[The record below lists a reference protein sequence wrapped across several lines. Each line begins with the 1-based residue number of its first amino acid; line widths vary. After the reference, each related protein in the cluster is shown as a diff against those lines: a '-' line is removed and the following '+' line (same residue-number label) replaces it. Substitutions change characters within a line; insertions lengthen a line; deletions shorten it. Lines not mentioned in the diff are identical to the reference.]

1 MTVIISAAPRIDRST
16 LKDMTIKA
24 GQNIRFDVKISGEPP
39 PSKSWFLN
47 KARLDSKDDITI
59 DNEDY
64 KTKLVIM
71 PVSRKHSG
79 TYVIKAENSSGKDEV
94 AVEVTVLGMFF
105 SFLTSLLSPSTLQ
118 FVLLFFLSSVSFVII
133 NVTIFTVY
141 SQLIVHQYKHKLFFI
156 ITCFLCLD

>member
-1 MTVIISAAPRIDRST
+1 MIVIISAAPRIDRST

-47 KARLDSKDDITI
+47 KARLDSKDDVSI

-94 AVEVTVLGMFF
+94 AVEVTILGMFF
-105 SFLTSLLSPSTLQ
+105 FN
-118 FVLLFFLSSVSFVII
+118 F
-133 NVTIFTVY
+133 
-141 SQLIVHQYKHKLFFI
+141 
-156 ITCFLCLD
+156 

>member
-1 MTVIISAAPRIDRST
+1 
-16 LKDMTIKA
+16 MTIKA

-47 KARLDSKDDITI
+47 KARLDSKDDVSI

-79 TYVIKAENSSGKDEV
+79 IYVIKAENSCGKDEV
-94 AVEVTVLGMFF
+94 AVEVTVLGM
-105 SFLTSLLSPSTLQ
+105 LKTTVATTTPST
-118 FVLLFFLSSVSFVII
+118 VII
-133 NVTIFTVY
+133 
-141 SQLIVHQYKHKLFFI
+141 IVVVIIIIIIIIIIVIVIVVVMIII
-156 ITCFLCLD
+156 ITTTVSSRM

>member
-105 SFLTSLLSPSTLQ
+105 FIFNITTITINTTIC
-118 FVLLFFLSSVSFVII
+118 FIVFSVISII
-133 NVTIFTVY
+133 CY
-141 SQLIVHQYKHKLFFI
+141 H
-156 ITCFLCLD
+156 

>member
-1 MTVIISAAPRIDRST
+1 MV
-16 LKDMTIKA
+16 IKA

-47 KARLDSKDDITI
+47 KARLDSKDDVSI

-79 TYVIKAENSSGKDEV
+79 TYLIKAENSCGKDEV
-94 AVEVTVLGMFF
+94 AVEVTVLGMFKTTF
-105 SFLTSLLSPSTLQ
+105 ATTTTTTTIIIIIINHHYHHHHHYHYCCSHPSPLSPL
-118 FVLLFFLSSVSFVII
+118 
-133 NVTIFTVY
+133 
-141 SQLIVHQYKHKLFFI
+141 
-156 ITCFLCLD
+156 

>member
-1 MTVIISAAPRIDRST
+1 
-16 LKDMTIKA
+16 MTIKA

-47 KARLDSKDDITI
+47 KARLDSKDDISI

-71 PVSRKHSG
+71 PASRKHSG

-94 AVEVTVLGMFF
+94 AVEVTIIGMFI
-105 SFLTSLLSPSTLQ
+105 SSKTLSSLHTSLSQSLTFPLLLLS
-118 FVLLFFLSSVSFVII
+118 LLHASC
-133 NVTIFTVY
+133 
-141 SQLIVHQYKHKLFFI
+141 KLCIYVAEIMISDASALFI
-156 ITCFLCLD
+156 CK

>member
-1 MTVIISAAPRIDRST
+1 
-16 LKDMTIKA
+16 MTIKA

-47 KARLDSKDDITI
+47 KARLDSKDDVNI

-79 TYVIKAENSSGKDEV
+79 IYLIKAENSCGKDEV
-94 AVEVTVLGMFF
+94 AVEVTVLGMFR
-105 SFLTSLLSPSTLQ
+105 TT
-118 FVLLFFLSSVSFVII
+118 FVTATATAATTTTTNHHHYHYCHSHPLPLPPL
-133 NVTIFTVY
+133 
-141 SQLIVHQYKHKLFFI
+141 
-156 ITCFLCLD
+156 

>member
-1 MTVIISAAPRIDRST
+1 
-16 LKDMTIKA
+16 MTIKA

-47 KARLDSKDDITI
+47 KARLDSKDDVSI

-79 TYVIKAENSSGKDEV
+79 TYLIKAENSCGKDEV
-94 AVEVTVLGMFF
+94 AVEVTVLGMFKTTF
-105 SFLTSLLSPSTLQ
+105 ATNTTT
-118 FVLLFFLSSVSFVII
+118 
-133 NVTIFTVY
+133 TI
-141 SQLIVHQYKHKLFFI
+141 I
-156 ITCFLCLD
+156 ITTTTTTTTIITITITITIVVVIHYRYHHYKQHGM

>member
-1 MTVIISAAPRIDRST
+1 
-16 LKDMTIKA
+16 MTIKA

-47 KARLDSKDDITI
+47 KARLDSKDDISI

-94 AVEVTVLGMFF
+94 AVEIIILGMLFPFLIPAPAHHWFYYNFYCCCCYIIIVYHHFAVNYLSWINGRKNYFF
-105 SFLTSLLSPSTLQ
+105 ASVCSVFGIE
-118 FVLLFFLSSVSFVII
+118 LFFEI
-133 NVTIFTVY
+133 
-141 SQLIVHQYKHKLFFI
+141 
-156 ITCFLCLD
+156 